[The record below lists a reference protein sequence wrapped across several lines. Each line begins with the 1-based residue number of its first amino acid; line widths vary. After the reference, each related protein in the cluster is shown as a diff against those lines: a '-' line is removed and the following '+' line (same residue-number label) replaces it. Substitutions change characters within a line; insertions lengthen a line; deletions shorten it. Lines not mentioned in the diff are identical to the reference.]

1 MPDVIKTL
9 QSSPITKN
17 LSETGLH
24 QIAPSFQKRS
34 YAAGEAI
41 GSVEPSD
48 ENQFAILASGSISVK
63 IPHGVGESTVC
74 ILKPGDLVDA
84 NPSLGAA
91 QLYAEGDTQILR
103 MSHEQ
108 FDGLVRAHPVLM
120 CHVIDGMVYNMRS
133 ILLRTNHLIAEL
145 KDFIY
150 GSHTRS

>member
-1 MPDVIKTL
+1 MPDKIETL
-9 QSSPITKN
+9 QSSPVTKN
-17 LSETGLH
+17 LSDTGLH
-24 QIAPSFQKRS
+24 KIAAAFQKRS
-34 YAAGEAI
+34 YASGETI
-41 GSVEPSD
+41 GNTEASEV
-48 ENQFAILASGSISVK
+48 NQFAILARGTISVK

-84 NPSLGAA
+84 NQNLGAA
-91 QLYAEGDTQILR
+91 NLYAEGDTQILR

-108 FDGLVRAHPVLM
+108 FDGLVRAHPALM

-150 GSHTRS
+150 GSHNRS